1 MKTFKAFFSQLS
13 EQENARIA
21 LAAGD
26 ETYTYAQL
34 DKAADLFA
42 SDLIEAGLL
51 PGDHVGIWSFNSANW
66 LIAMLGIVRA
76 GGVAIL
82 GNYSMTYPD
91 IRDLLVMTDV
101 SYLCFGTSLAS
112 VKMEGAVE
120 KMCGELKLP
129 HEKVFDITAGKTSF
143 LDRMDETPKHK
154 EEIDEIAARPEDAS
168 RDAVVIFT
176 TGTTSLP
183 KAVLLNQKGFLISE
197 LAQAKAREDIFGEK
211 VCVGLPLFHVFGL
224 HIIFTY
230 FLLKKTVYLEEK
242 IGAEQMIGTTAD
254 HDITD
259 LATVASVYLQIIKH
273 PDFPGIA
280 GRVHVLTT
288 AGGALTPVQYMKL
301 ETAFADAKLFN
312 EYGQTEMHGLIT
324 LSPTDT
330 PIEKRAHSLGKP
342 YPGEEIRIYDEKQK
356 CFVETGEIGEIV
368 IRDDSQLNGYYKLPP
383 EKQAVDA
390 DGWLHTGDLGYL
402 DEEGFL
408 HMAGRI
414 KDIIIKNGENIAPL
428 DVESAVTQIDA
439 VSEVKVFGA
448 PHPIFGESV
457 ECCITLR
464 DGSDFDED
472 AVKKSL
478 KKTLT
483 PAKIPSHFFVFPEFP
498 LAPSGKLDQRGLKL
512 LMLRKLRVEVV
523 KDELEKGIVVAD
535 LTVKNT
541 SYNIMPVTSLVKEL
555 SYSMGYGSRRVREIV
570 HAVEEMLMERI
581 INAYEEVGDIRIRII
596 FQQEWMRVEFSDSGN
611 EYYIEK
617 NKDTSASAKIIL
629 KVVDN
634 FATMRNEKSGI
645 YYCMDFLYEDDFS
658 IKDFIIS
665 HDREVK

>member
-1 MKTFKAFFSQLS
+1 MKTLNALFKEMS
-13 EQENARIA
+13 EVESRKIA
-21 LAAGD
+21 LVVGNEKYSYFD
-26 ETYTYAQL
+26 L

-42 SDLIEAGLL
+42 SDLIDRGIQ

-66 LIAMLGIVRA
+66 LIAMLGIIRA

-91 IRDLLVMTDV
+91 IRDLFVMTDIR
-101 SYLCFGTSLAS
+101 YLCYGTSLAT

-120 KMCGELKLP
+120 KMCEELKLTDD
-129 HEKVFDITAGKTSF
+129 KVVDITAGHVSF
-143 LDRMDETPKHK
+143 LDRIGETPKNK
-154 EEIDEIAARPEDAS
+154 AQIDQIAERPEDPT

-183 KAVLLNQKGFLISE
+183 KAVLLNQNGFMIS
-197 LAQAKAREDIFGEK
+197 AKAMSETRKDIYGAK
-211 VCVGLPLFHVFGL
+211 ACVGLPLFHVFGL
-224 HIIFTY
+224 NMILAY
-230 FLLKKTVYLEEK
+230 FHLKSTIYLEEK
-242 IGAEQMIGTTAD
+242 VSAERMIETTAK
-254 HDITD
+254 HGITD
-259 LATVASVYLQIIKH
+259 LVTVASVYLQIIKH
-273 PDFPGIA
+273 PDFLRIA
-280 GRVHVLTT
+280 GLVHVLTT
-288 AGGALTPVQYMKL
+288 AGGLLTPVQYMKL
-301 ETAFADAKLFN
+301 ETSFTDAKLFN
-312 EYGQTEMHGLIT
+312 EYGQTEMHGLIS

-330 PIEKRAHSLGKP
+330 PIEKRAHSLGKA

-356 CFVETGEIGEIV
+356 CFVETGEIGEIIV
-368 IRDDSQLNGYYKLPP
+368 KDDSQLNSYYKLPP

-390 DGWLHTGDLGYL
+390 DGWLHTGDLGFL
-402 DEEGFL
+402 DEDGFL

-414 KDIIIKNGENIAPL
+414 KDIIIKNGENISPV
-428 DVESAVTQIDA
+428 DVETAVTQIDG

-457 ECCITLR
+457 ECCITLH
-464 DGSDFDED
+464 DGIDFDEET
-472 AVKKSL
+472 VKKSL

-541 SYNIMPVTSLVKEL
+541 SYNIMPVTSMVKEL
-555 SYSMGYGSRRVREIV
+555 AYSMGYGSRRVREIV

-596 FQQEWMRVEFSDSGN
+596 FCQEWMRVEFSDSGN

-634 FATMRNEKSGI
+634 FATMRSEKRGV